1 MRRMRSQAALACLVA
16 QACVLAIPTMAVAAP
31 SARTTASPV
40 LPATA
45 PPSLAYPGK
54 SPASLAYP
62 GTTPADSARAFAAAS
77 ASSRPTAGIVISGI
91 GLAAGVGLAAW
102 LKSKADDRYES
113 YLHLADPARAREMR
127 RSAQRYD
134 RASLVGWGTA
144 QVSFLALFYFLTRE
158 EKRPLIP
165 VEGEPIVR
173 ADASGIQIG
182 IRVAP

>member
-1 MRRMRSQAALACLVA
+1 MKSRRCRAALACLSRRLCA
-16 QACVLAIPTMAVAAP
+16 LAIPAMAVAAP
-31 SARTTASPV
+31 SARRHRHSSVV
-40 LPATA
+40 LGIPARRR
-45 PPSLAYPGK
+45 
-54 SPASLAYP
+54 SLAYP
-62 GTTPADSARAFAAAS
+62 GTAPADSARAFAAAP

-102 LKSKADDRYES
+102 LKNEADDRYES

-134 RASLVGWGTA
+134 RASLIGWGTA

-173 ADASGIQIG
+173 ADANGIQVG